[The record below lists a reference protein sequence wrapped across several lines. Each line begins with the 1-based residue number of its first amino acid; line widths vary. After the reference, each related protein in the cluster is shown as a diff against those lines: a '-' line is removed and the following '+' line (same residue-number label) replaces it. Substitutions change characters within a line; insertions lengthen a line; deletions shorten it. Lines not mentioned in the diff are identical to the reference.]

1 MAQKLKI
8 AVNPTFSA
16 PVVLRLAGDGGK
28 VEEISFDAV
37 FRRLTKTENE
47 KLQTQLDAKSITDSS
62 LLDLVLA
69 DWTGLQAD
77 DGTPFICKPENRA
90 AAVDDWPTFEAA
102 IVYSYFDHAF
112 PAAVKN

>member
-16 PVVLRLAGDGGK
+16 PVVLRLAGDSGK
-28 VEEISFDAV
+28 VEEVTFNAV

-47 KLQTQLDAKSITDSS
+47 KLQVQLDGKSITDSA
-62 LLDLVLA
+62 LLDQVLA
-69 DWTGLQAD
+69 NWTDLEAD
-77 DGTPFICKPENRA
+77 DGTPFICTPENRA

-102 IVYSYFDHAF
+102 IVYSYFEHAF